1 MLDNGFTSGCLM
13 VISNDFASNFESI
26 LKSVSKL
33 AEKEWNKFDKDNN
46 WKLNKSEKL
55 LYDNKSN
62 MPDSFVKKYYKKMM
76 KDCPYIL
83 INHLPELLFHKKK
96 PDTHSY
102 LIDGL
107 KKQQLYKVKDTKTNK
122 IYFTDEYS
130 ITCVK
135 WCIVSR
141 PEDSPYVYHD
151 QEADYTKS
159 LYVWDQENKEV
170 QIINNLLPTVEN
182 LSKPLTYYGGSN
194 YYNLNISYISDIHL
208 DEHLLLTPHKKIN
221 ILINNIVKS
230 LYESMNDTSV
240 IVFAGD
246 ISSNPVITISFY
258 EQFVKYKDYLFYKKI
273 KNDLLYL
280 KSLQLERNKLL
291 TKINKLNLYIDT
303 IKMSLQPYLDFS
315 VLKSFKNKYPH
326 NKNNWESTIKSF
338 QKNKTNTALL
348 STKPNNLLSKLA
360 KSLDFFNQFQEEYD
374 SFLREYNQLKSE
386 LINIELSSK
395 KEIDNITIS
404 DIYTEHI
411 LLSYEQLILV
421 VLGNHEYIGF
431 KSIKEAISF
440 YRNHFEK
447 LGIELL
453 QNEDIESDDGKYIFF
468 GGTGFAKY
476 NSHYN
481 ATTLNCCDN
490 FTRADE
496 INETTLFENEYLSS
510 KKYALSNHKCFICI
524 SHYPVTD
531 CLNGKFDKEVIYF
544 SGHTHH
550 NEFIKNERKFLC
562 ADNQIGY
569 KNQLIA
575 FKTIS
580 IGCETNPYSE
590 LNDGL
595 YKTSIEDYLQFY
607 KYLGENIGGGK
618 LLYERCKNGKSN
630 LYILK
635 RNGYYGFFL
644 RMLDGYYQG
653 ISIMNGGKAN
663 KLTSST
669 DFSWIC
675 ENFDIVLNKYLQALL
690 PLRNIQNELSNELIS
705 LGLSGEIH
713 GCIVDIDF
721 YHHIII
727 NTFNGTMT
735 YYYSPVFGE
744 IKPLSSFEEVLLSI
758 KNNNKNID
766 YDLLLAKYKSQNNNP
781 KYLLHINN
789 EINLLETDFFC
800 SIDSIDKTYSVSR
813 SKGIYGVSRKI
824 NALQRLFDNHVLRD
838 FNLSQTKTKPKSF
851 RQYLYLNR
859 KFYYEGNDYIIIED
873 DGGEFIKAAKILN
886 YGIGR
891 NKKTVLSKDLI
902 QFSISDLKKK
912 IHNKN
917 DAFWLTCDKT
927 KNDNI

>member
-1 MLDNGFTSGCLM
+1 M
-13 VISNDFASNFESI
+13 
-26 LKSVSKL
+26 
-33 AEKEWNKFDKDNN
+33 
-46 WKLNKSEKL
+46 
-55 LYDNKSN
+55 
-62 MPDSFVKKYYKKMM
+62 
-76 KDCPYIL
+76 
-83 INHLPELLFHKKK
+83 
-96 PDTHSY
+96 
-102 LIDGL
+102 
-107 KKQQLYKVKDTKTNK
+107 
-122 IYFTDEYS
+122 
-130 ITCVK
+130 
-135 WCIVSR
+135 
-141 PEDSPYVYHD
+141 
-151 QEADYTKS
+151 
-159 LYVWDQENKEV
+159 
-170 QIINNLLPTVEN
+170 
-182 LSKPLTYYGGSN
+182 
-194 YYNLNISYISDIHL
+194 
-208 DEHLLLTPHKKIN
+208 
-221 ILINNIVKS
+221 
-230 LYESMNDTSV
+230 
-240 IVFAGD
+240 
-246 ISSNPVITISFY
+246 
-258 EQFVKYKDYLFYKKI
+258 
-273 KNDLLYL
+273 
-280 KSLQLERNKLL
+280 
-291 TKINKLNLYIDT
+291 
-303 IKMSLQPYLDFS
+303 
-315 VLKSFKNKYPH
+315 
-326 NKNNWESTIKSF
+326 
-338 QKNKTNTALL
+338 
-348 STKPNNLLSKLA
+348 
-360 KSLDFFNQFQEEYD
+360 
-374 SFLREYNQLKSE
+374 
-386 LINIELSSK
+386 
-395 KEIDNITIS
+395 
-404 DIYTEHI
+404 
-411 LLSYEQLILV
+411 
-421 VLGNHEYIGF
+421 
-431 KSIKEAISF
+431 
-440 YRNHFEK
+440 
-447 LGIELL
+447 
-453 QNEDIESDDGKYIFF
+453 
-468 GGTGFAKY
+468 
-476 NSHYN
+476 
-481 ATTLNCCDN
+481 
-490 FTRADE
+490 
-496 INETTLFENEYLSS
+496 
-510 KKYALSNHKCFICI
+510 
-524 SHYPVTD
+524 
-531 CLNGKFDKEVIYF
+531 
-544 SGHTHH
+544 
-550 NEFIKNERKFLC
+550 
-562 ADNQIGY
+562 
-569 KNQLIA
+569 
-575 FKTIS
+575 
-580 IGCETNPYSE
+580 
-590 LNDGL
+590 NDGL